1 MVQLPQYSC
10 SCPRM
15 PVRRLWIAQSIASPI
30 RFGWSIGYLLGTCWS
45 RLYFCKSCRTFIAS
59 SILII
64 LEFNLP
70 YLRVRA
76 FESNGVP
83 FRLQP
88 HLRTLHKMQHLH
100 GLLAVKI
107 GVRVWGFA
115 TYPPPILLL
124 LRVSARFA
132 CTHSLHT
139 SEQCPHRV
147 IMNSVIGSSRPHSL
161 HFFVSIIKMFCKIF
175 LCS

>member
-45 RLYFCKSCRTFIAS
+45 RLYFCKSFRTFIAS

-76 FESNGVP
+76 LESNGVP

-115 TYPPPILLL
+115 TYPSPDSFIASRLGSFCLHTL
-124 LRVSARFA
+124 V
-132 CTHSLHT
+132 THS
-139 SEQCPHRV
+139 
-147 IMNSVIGSSRPHSL
+147 
-161 HFFVSIIKMFCKIF
+161 
-175 LCS
+175 